1 MELEEL
7 ASCDIRCEV
16 SKMDRILISV
26 VVVNYGFERRQE
38 RYVCGLIMSSGIC
51 AAELSRDDV

>member
-7 ASCDIRCEV
+7 ASCGIRCEV

-26 VVVNYGFERRQE
+26 VVVNYGLER
-38 RYVCGLIMSSGIC
+38 SSGIC
-51 AAELSRDDV
+51 AAELNRDDV